1 MSLIRTIPEVQ
12 AQELRETLSSS
23 ASVFAT
29 GAVTVTADV
38 LSLCAAFAITVFVRQ
53 YFVTASLW
61 AGHLRLLPLV
71 ALFPLLFGL
80 ANLYPGVLQNP
91 VEELRRVATAITL
104 GMLLLVVATFLAKEA
119 NVYSRAVLLIAWPT
133 GIAAVIGT
141 RTAVRSICSRMPW
154 WGIPS
159 TIVGAYDDVETFVE
173 KVRAEPS
180 VGIRIA
186 DVQYLE
192 MPWRLLGPA
201 APAVS
206 KKASYAILV
215 VPPDADMR
223 WLVKAERIVWE
234 YQRFLVI
241 PRPNDLL
248 SSWMTVRECR
258 GLVGFE
264 MRRELLRKSSQFA
277 KRTLDLVLT
286 VFGGILAL
294 PLIAVIAAAIR
305 LGSRGPAFYTQH
317 RIGRGHNGFRAWKF
331 RTMVENADQILK
343 EHLDK
348 NPQLREE
355 WAATHK
361 LKQDPR
367 VTRIGRILRRT
378 SLDELPQIWNV
389 LRGEMSLV
397 GPRPVVSAEIEKYGE
412 SFDFYRAVRPGITG
426 LWQVSGR
433 SNTSYGERVAL
444 DVRYVR
450 HWSVWLDI
458 YLLARTLGVVVRGD
472 GAY

>member
-1 MSLIRTIPEVQ
+1 MSSISAVRPD
-12 AQELRETLSSS
+12 ELRATLSSS
-23 ASVFAT
+23 ASAPAT
-29 GAVTVTADV
+29 GAVILMSDV
-38 LSLCAAFAITVFVRQ
+38 LSLYGAFAFTLLVRQ
-53 YFVTASLW
+53 YFVTTNLW
-61 AGHLRLLPLV
+61 AGHLRLLPFLM
-71 ALFPLLFGL
+71 LFPLLFGIT
-80 ANLYPGVLQNP
+80 NLYPGVMQNP
-91 VEELRRVATAITL
+91 VEELRRVATAITF

-119 NVYSRAVLLIAWPT
+119 NEYSRAVILIAWPT
-133 GIAAVIGT
+133 SIVAVIGA

-159 TIVGAYDDVETFVE
+159 VIVGAYDDVEAFAQ
-173 KVRAEPS
+173 KVLAEPS

-186 DVQYLE
+186 DIQYLE
-192 MPWRLLGPA
+192 MPWRSLEPDLQP
-201 APAVS
+201 VS

-223 WLVKAERIVWE
+223 WLIKAERVVWG

-264 MRRELLRKSSQFA
+264 MRRELLHKGSQFA

-286 VFGGILAL
+286 GVGGLLIL
-294 PLIAVIAAAIR
+294 PLIAAIAAAIR
-305 LGSRGPAFYTQH
+305 LSSRGPAFYAQH
-317 RIGRGHNGFRAWKF
+317 RVGRGHRGFMAWKF
-331 RTMVENADQILK
+331 RTMIENADQLLE
-343 EHLDK
+343 EHLDQ
-348 NPQLREE
+348 NPQLRRE
-355 WAATHK
+355 WAETHK
-361 LKQDPR
+361 LKDDPR

-389 LRGEMSLV
+389 FRGDMSLV
-397 GPRPVVSAEIEKYGE
+397 GPRPVVTAEVEKYGE

-433 SNTSYGERVAL
+433 SDTSYNERVAL

-450 HWSVWLDI
+450 HWSVWLDL
-458 YLLARTLGVVVRGD
+458 YLLARTFGVVVRGS